1 MVGRFDKDG
10 KTVQQYVTAG
20 ERSEPAVIQ
29 PFQSGLRRS
38 PIAPSMRYSTSS
50 KPISKEHSCP
60 QVRFVHQRLRI
71 IEPFQGSF
79 FMSSTSQN
87 LPTTRDYKSS
97 MTNTEGCLSDK
108 YPSARSICHA
118 ERSEASQMRPRGC
131 TWDPSLLLRMTLY
144 YSVAMNYSAKL
155 RKSFELCNTLRH
167 RFARRGATISF
178 TYAIAWY
185 DLCIY
190 IQIIRY
196 GVTVLQITVRW
207 NQFFLETKDNNGIT
221 ITK

>member
-108 YPSARSICHA
+108 YPSARSICHT

-167 RFARRGATISF
+167 RFARRGATIF
-178 TYAIAWY
+178 FHVCNCMVWFMH
-185 DLCIY
+185 IY
-190 IQIIRY
+190 SDYPLRRY
-196 GVTVLQITVRW
+196 SIT
-207 NQFFLETKDNNGIT
+207 DYS
-221 ITK
+221 